1 MKNRKRKTEI
11 RESYMVL
18 VAIFLIC
25 IGSSVSTLH
34 AQSGLS
40 MSASGNVRDVNSN
53 KFIPNIR
60 IFLFKI
66 EYGQL
71 TRAYSDVSNNSG
83 YYKIRFL
90 PAGKYRFGIDIPDIG
105 YLHIFW
111 LSDNGSALVDYYD
124 VEIKEGQNKI
134 INILLGEAQYPS
146 VSKLDN
152 DLLGEIC
159 FTIEYTSNSLKDIE
173 TIGKAAQT
181 PCEKLTITGPDIDV
195 VGDDVPLLSMKGE
208 PANGQIVFETSFKYA
223 YDCFKE
229 KCFYDNFRLNVNI
242 VVKLH
247 TPNYYKQFYPE
258 IDDNNFFLCLKECTS
273 KHEMYHF
280 NAYPPV
286 ACKWWKEFLN
296 GVNSMEKE
304 CCTDKES
311 CRENMNKRWG
321 KYSAE
326 IDKEMGETETGTE
339 TLSKKCDSDCLENA
353 NKKSTQ

>member
-1 MKNRKRKTEI
+1 MKENERKTKI
-11 RESYMVL
+11 QGSYIVL
-18 VAIFLIC
+18 VVILLFYISAL
-25 IGSSVSTLH
+25 VSPVH

-40 MSASGNVRDVNSN
+40 MSASGCVRDVNSN
-53 KFIPNIR
+53 KFIANIR
-60 IFLFKI
+60 IYLFKI

-71 TRAYSDVSNNSG
+71 TRVYSDVSNNRG
-83 YYKIRFL
+83 YYKIRYL
-90 PAGKYRFGIDIPDIG
+90 PAGKYRFGIDIPEIG

-111 LSDNGSALVDYYD
+111 LSDNGGALEDYYE

-134 INILLGEAQYPS
+134 IDILLGEAQYPS
-146 VSKLDN
+146 VSKEDN

-159 FTIEYTSNSLKDIE
+159 FTIKYTSNSLKYIK
-173 TIGKAAQT
+173 TRINAAQI

-195 VGDDVPLLSMKGE
+195 VEDDVQLLSMKGE

-229 KCFYDNFRLNVNI
+229 KCFYDNFRLNVNVAI
-242 VVKLH
+242 KLH

-258 IDDNNFFLCLKECTS
+258 IDDNDFFLCLKECTN

-286 ACKWWKEFLN
+286 ACKWWEEFLN
-296 GVNSMEKE
+296 DVNSMETQ

-311 CRENMNKRWG
+311 CRKNMNKMWE
-321 KYSAE
+321 KYSAN
-326 IDKEMGETETGTE
+326 IDKEMGETETDAE
-339 TLSKKCDSDCLENA
+339 VLSKKCEGDCLKNA
-353 NKKSTQ
+353 NKMRTQ

>member
-1 MKNRKRKTEI
+1 
-11 RESYMVL
+11 MVFI
-18 VAIFLIC
+18 AILLLYISAAVTP
-25 IGSSVSTLH
+25 IH

-40 MSASGNVRDVNSN
+40 MSASGNVRDVSSN
-53 KFIPNIR
+53 EFIPNIR

-71 TRAYSDVSNNSG
+71 TKVYSDVSNNSG
-83 YYKIRFL
+83 YYKIRYL
-90 PAGKYRFGIDIPDIG
+90 PAGKYRFGIDIPEIG

-111 LSDNGSALVDYYD
+111 LSDNGSALADYYD

-146 VSKLDN
+146 VSKSDN

-159 FTIEYTSNSLKDIE
+159 FTIEYTSNSLKDIKLSS
-173 TIGKAAQT
+173 KAAQT

-195 VGDDVPLLSMKGE
+195 VEDDVQLLSMKGE
-208 PANGQIVFETSFKYA
+208 PANGQIVFESSFKYA
-223 YDCFKE
+223 YDCFKK

-242 VVKLH
+242 VIKLH

-258 IDDNNFFLCLKECTS
+258 INDNDFFLCLKECTR

-296 GVNSMEKE
+296 DVNSMEEE
-304 CCTDKES
+304 CCIDKES
-311 CRENMNKRWG
+311 CRKNMNKRWEN
-321 KYSAE
+321 YSAK
-326 IDKEMGETETGTE
+326 IDKEMGETEIGAE
-339 TLSKKCDSDCLENA
+339 ALSKKCESSCLEIV
-353 NKKSTQ
+353 NKKRTQ